1 MANIYVRSSD
11 GINADNGSTWA
22 LAKADLMSGAAG
34 IDAAGDTIFFASTH
48 SETGSLAATY
58 TSPGTVASPVRL
70 LSVSDAAEPPT
81 TLTAGAVIDRSG
93 ANVTIEFD
101 GYIYAYG
108 LTVSAASSGFYGL
121 IYMGA
126 TSGPHNLVF
135 EACTFRCNGNHSASA
150 IQIGREGLGSGNR
163 VRWIN
168 SSVKFANASSGIE
181 VVATRFEWF
190 GGVNGGA
197 AGGLES
203 GGTNPTGLF
212 TSIGDFDVNT
222 TQRGANVLID
232 GVDFSNMG
240 TTVDIITRITGGSVF
255 VMRNCK
261 LPASW
266 TGDLVGSAIEVGAV
280 AMMIN
285 CDSGDTNYKFRYQI
299 NGGLLDH
306 ETTLVRSGGA
316 TDEST
321 PVSFTVVTTTGCG
334 PGAIFRSPEMHVRN
348 DAVGSAITVTVELLH
363 DSATNLTDDE
373 VWIEVTHNGTSGN
386 PLSETVTDRKADAL
400 ATAAD
405 QASSSVTWTTTGMTN
420 PNKQKCSVSITPE
433 EVGTIIVRL
442 CIAKASKTLYYDPEP
457 VLS

>member
-11 GINADNGSTWA
+11 GNNTDNGSTWA
-22 LAKADLMSGAAG
+22 LAKANLTGAAG
-34 IDAAGDTIFFASTH
+34 IDAAGDTIYFASTH
-48 SETGSLAATY
+48 SETTTSQIIY
-58 TSPGTVASPVRL
+58 TSPGTIASPVRL

-81 TLTAGAVIDRSG
+81 TLAAGAVIDSSG
-93 ANVTIEFD
+93 ASTFIQFE

-108 LTVSAASSGFYGL
+108 LTITTANSTNYGL
-121 IYMGA
+121 IFMGSQ
-126 TSGPHNLVF
+126 SGPHNLVF
-135 EACTFRCNGNHSASA
+135 DTCTFRCNGNHTASA
-150 IQIGREGLGSGNR
+150 IQIGRDGLGLGNR

-168 SSVKFANASSGIE
+168 SSVKFANANSGIE
-181 VVATRFEWF
+181 VAATWFEWV

-212 TSIGDFDVNT
+212 TSVGDMDGNT
-222 TQRGANVLID
+222 TQRGARVLVD

-255 VMRNCK
+255 IMRNCK

-266 TGDLVGSAIEVGAV
+266 TGDLVGTTIEVGAV

-321 PVSFTVVTTTGCG
+321 PVSFKVVTTTNCG
-334 PGAIFRSPEMHVRN
+334 PGSIFRSPEMHVRN

-386 PLSETVTDRKADAL
+386 PMSETVTDRKADAL

-433 EVGTIIVRL
+433 EVGTIVVRL